1 MMLPIWPVTR
11 QQWKFYYE
19 EAHKLFNFSQAS
31 HCVYFIHINLLPT
44 QLLIDP
50 TSQHLLENITLREQ
64 PVSK

>member
-1 MMLPIWPVTR
+1 MIFPMWPVTR
-11 QQWKFYYE
+11 EQWKFYE
-19 EAHKLFNFSQAS
+19 EAHKLFNCSQAS

-64 PVSK
+64 AVSK